1 MTELVVLETEF
12 CNHLLL
18 QRGLICRLGQSG
30 PIFLPPEC
38 LEEAGAVEYGLQCFL
53 QGGGSSMGG
62 ATTSTPGVRSPRRL
76 TFLWESRYRESE
88 VLLRCLLSLRLLLTR
103 LRLGLSGRR
112 RRNRFTLNG
121 YGGISYK
128 ELLVLVSVLL
138 TDRCHLSIE
147 QELRGE

>member
-1 MTELVVLETEF
+1 MIF
-12 CNHLLL
+12 A
-18 QRGLICRLGQSG
+18 QSWAKWAN
-30 PIFLPPEC
+30 LPPT
-38 LEEAGAVEYGLQCFL
+38 GMFGRGRGSGVWTSVFL
-53 QGGGSSMGG
+53 AGGGSSMGR
-62 ATTSTPGVRSPRRL
+62 ATTSTPGVRSPRTL
-76 TFLWESRYRESE
+76 TFLWGSRYRESE
-88 VLLRCLLSLRLLLTR
+88 VLLRCILSLRLLLTR

-147 QELRGE
+147 QELRGERGKSELSLRLVG